1 MRFVQKYEIW
11 ILHNFEDFENYDKV
25 VRILLLVQNISLHC
39 FISFWLKAWE
49 WIRVNTIF
57 NVHTTFTKATVPLQ
71 CDVLWIHTEKGTS
84 MSLDLTFHIYLLF
97 HLLPRINLFVSLSAS
112 ENTYY
117 MHITFISHLPFLW
130 DVWTFALSPQCLP
143 NPLNCHGVLQDEFVI
158 QHYCWGWS
166 QSHWD
171 KKDED
176 NDIDDDDDTDDD
188 NENASVTS
196 FGQSICNFTHFAF

>member
-1 MRFVQKYEIW
+1 MNTCLYDFQCSYNFYEG
-11 ILHNFEDFENYDKV
+11 H
-25 VRILLLVQNISLHC
+25 S
-39 FISFWLKAWE
+39 
-49 WIRVNTIF
+49 
-57 NVHTTFTKATVPLQ
+57 TTAMGCTLNSHYNQ
-71 CDVLWIHTEKGTS
+71 QSEKGIS
-84 MSLDLTFHIYLLF
+84 MSLDLTFHLYLLF
-97 HLLPRINLFVSLSAS
+97 HRSPRINLFVSLSAS

-176 NDIDDDDDTDDD
+176 NDIDNDDVTDDD

-196 FGQSICNFTHFAF
+196 LGQSICNFTHFAF